1 LDKYLS
7 STGSSLRDKGQGF
20 LKGGRL
26 LPFLAALV
34 LLAFALGSLPRSQPG
49 GPSLLLNSTWLIY
62 FVYIIPLIALGLIVA
77 LIFFL
82 AYNWRFLSDAI
93 GFGMRGKR
101 KQQKKKSK
109 TIQFIIS
116 LVVWLIAIQVLF
128 QTCGGLFCTSSQAAG
143 SSHVQQLVSGSAPLP
158 GLPSIEAISQLDNIV
173 QANWFYTAFLG
184 LIAVSSVII
193 IRAIKVS
200 WEEMKEP
207 IPEIPT
213 PQAEGMTAV
222 EDAIQILESQAT
234 SDPRTRIINC
244 YQRMI
249 QAAQHLGAPITS
261 DQTARELETAMRKM
275 LMLRGSAI
283 TALTDLFEEA
293 RYSLHPITEQDGQEA
308 HEHLLAIA
316 EEMKLPVSV

>member
-1 LDKYLS
+1 M
-7 STGSSLRDKGQGF
+7 KGN
-20 LKGGRL
+20 RL

-49 GPSLLLNSTWLIY
+49 GPSLLLNSNWLIY
-62 FVYIIPLIALGLIVA
+62 FVYIIPLIALGLMVA

-101 KQQKKKSK
+101 KQQKKRSK
-109 TIQFIIS
+109 RTIEFIIS

-128 QTCGGLFCTSSQAAG
+128 QTCGGLFCTSSEAAN
-143 SSHVQQLVSGSAPLP
+143 SSHVQQLVAGSGP
-158 GLPSIEAISQLDNIV
+158 GPRLPSIEAISQLDNII

-207 IPEIPT
+207 ITEIPT

-222 EDAIQILESQAT
+222 EDAIHILESQAT

-275 LMLRGSAI
+275 LILRGSAI
-283 TALTDLFEEA
+283 TGLTDLFEEA
-293 RYSLHPITEQDGQEA
+293 RYSLHPITEQDGEEA